1 MEIKKM
7 AQGIIKKCFKDKNLD
22 STSRAWAKKY
32 KKNANKKERSR
43 AKNDLRNH

>member
-32 KKNANKKERSR
+32 KKNANKKKDQEQKRS
-43 AKNDLRNH
+43 